1 MKVHHI
7 LMQNVFYYITFKIS
21 KIRKSILTKQIMVA
35 SRQLLQGLDSNQN
48 ENFKKLFFSVCLFW
62 QERGHVNN
70 TQQDKSLI
78 DSDTIKSSLN

>member
-1 MKVHHI
+1 
-7 LMQNVFYYITFKIS
+7 
-21 KIRKSILTKQIMVA
+21 MVA

-48 ENFKKLFFSVCLFW
+48 EKFKKLFFSVCLFW